1 METSGER
8 DVAAFRALFDTCS
21 RPVLAYALRRVSE
34 PADAAEVVAE
44 TFLVAWRRLGEV
56 PAGDAARPWLFGVA
70 RRVLANQRRGDRR
83 RNVLEERLRAQ
94 LSTQVVLD
102 HADAT
107 GAGLEVRAAL
117 ARLDA
122 EDRELLLLIAAEG
135 LAPAEIALVL
145 DVPAVTVR
153 TRLHRARRRLERELR
168 LGERQLVARHAG
180 ADGRLPVR
188 DGKGER

>member
-21 RPVLAYALRRVSE
+21 RPVLAYALRRVRE

-94 LSTQVVLD
+94 LSTHVVLD

-168 LGERQLVARHAG
+168 LGERQLVAGHAG

>member
-168 LGERQLVARHAG
+168 LGERQLVAGHAG